1 MIAARSLGIV
11 LGCKHVKL
19 MVQALKEA
27 VSALLSVHALRCCPP
42 QLQAGCSPRRE
53 EDCSFQLRRMTI
65 QKNTGASS
73 PTCGRVDVRCT
84 LIGMEQ
90 LPRLVSGNC
99 PNCSSTEIIVKMVHP
114 DGSNYEGY
122 CPGCGIDIVGTLISG
137 TTKAVVL
144 K

>member
-1 MIAARSLGIV
+1 MRIIAELHRRTAAACV
-11 LGCKHVKL
+11 FDDT
-19 MVQALKEA
+19 
-27 VSALLSVHALRCCPP
+27 LSC
-42 QLQAGCSPRRE
+42 
-53 EDCSFQLRRMTI
+53 
-65 QKNTGASS
+65 
-73 PTCGRVDVRCT
+73 
-84 LIGMEQ
+84 MEQ

-99 PNCSSTEIIVKMVHP
+99 PNCSSTEIIVKTVHP

>member
-1 MIAARSLGIV
+1 MPY
-11 LGCKHVKL
+11 
-19 MVQALKEA
+19 AL
-27 VSALLSVHALRCCPP
+27 PP
-42 QLQAGCSPRRE
+42 QLQAGRSPRWAENCRFRP
-53 EDCSFQLRRMTI
+53 SRMPI
-65 QKNTGASS
+65 QQGTGASS

-99 PNCSSTEIIVKMVHP
+99 PNCSSTEIIVKTVDP